1 MIARQ
6 TPSPPRSRRVPALA
20 AAVLALVGV
29 VLIVVAACT
38 SRPAPPQ
45 PTAAA
50 AGSISPVTTSTASS
64 TRSSGT
70 SPTPTATSEVP
81 SPTSAEPTPTEP
93 PPVTTS
99 AVPAPAPAPASSSSS
114 PKPVP
119 PSTTAAPGET
129 LLMPEATPVSFDIP
143 RIGASSDL
151 LQLGLNAD
159 GTAETPPI
167 DEKVSHAGWLDQ
179 SPEPG
184 TLGPAILLGHID
196 SAKYGPAVFYDI
208 GSLVPGDTVEV
219 TRSDGTVAIFAV
231 DGVREYEKAQFPT
244 LQVYGNLDHA
254 GLRLITCGGVFNGDT
269 GHYES
274 NIVVFASLVATR
286 AA

>member
-6 TPSPPRSRRVPALA
+6 TPPPPRARRVPALA
-20 AAVLALVGV
+20 AAGLALVGV

-38 SRPAPPQ
+38 SRPAPPE

-50 AGSISPVTTSTASS
+50 AGSLSPATSASSSTRTSTTSSTVTPTSEPSAPPTSESAPVTTS
-64 TRSSGT
+64 
-70 SPTPTATSEVP
+70 E
-81 SPTSAEPTPTEP
+81 

-99 AVPAPAPAPASSSSS
+99 AAPAPATSST

-129 LLMPEATPVSFDIP
+129 LPESAPVSFDIP
-143 RIGASSDL
+143 KIGASSDL
-151 LQLGLNAD
+151 LHLGLNSD
-159 GTAETPPI
+159 GTIETPPI
-167 DEKVSHAGWLDQ
+167 DEKVSHAGWFDQ

-196 SAKYGPAVFYDI
+196 SARYGPAIFYEL

-219 TRSDGTVAIFAV
+219 TRADGTVAIFAV
-231 DGVREYEKAQFPT
+231 DGVREYQKDQFPT

-254 GLRLITCGGVFNGDT
+254 GLRLITCGGVFNDNT

-274 NIVVFASLVATR
+274 NIVVFASLVASR

>member
-6 TPSPPRSRRVPALA
+6 TPPPPRARRVPALA
-20 AAVLALVGV
+20 AAGLALVGV

-38 SRPAPPQ
+38 TRPAPPEA
-45 PTAAA
+45 TAAA
-50 AGSISPVTTSTASS
+50 AGSISPTTSSAPSS
-64 TRSSGT
+64 TRTSTTSSAPTT
-70 SPTPTATSEVP
+70 SEPSAAPTTEPAPATSSE
-81 SPTSAEPTPTEP
+81 

-99 AVPAPAPAPASSSSS
+99 AAPAPATSSA

-129 LLMPEATPVSFDIP
+129 LLLPESAPVSLDIP
-143 RIGASSDL
+143 KIGASSDL
-151 LQLGLNAD
+151 LDLGLNSD
-159 GTAETPPI
+159 GTIETPPI
-167 DEKVSHAGWLDQ
+167 DEKVSHAGWFDQ

-196 SAKYGPAVFYDI
+196 SARYGPAIFYEL

-219 TRSDGTVAIFAV
+219 TRADGTVAIFAV
-231 DGVREYEKAQFPT
+231 DGVREYQKDQFPT

-254 GLRLITCGGVFNGDT
+254 GLRLITCGGVFNDNT

-274 NIVVFASLVATR
+274 NIVVFASLVASR